1 MSVLSDKQ
9 RQILTK
15 IYYNSTGRAGAFST
29 LIPLW
34 RSARKID
41 KSITQA
47 QVKEFLKSNASYLH
61 HKKTVYRHPRRSI
74 LTLYPNHIW
83 AADLGFYIADK
94 SVANLQNTL
103 FVSCL
108 DTFSHFAY
116 CRAAPKKTAEVIL
129 DRFKDILSQAK
140 TVPRFL
146 FVDRGMIRGRE
157 GGEERL

>member
-1 MSVLSDKQ
+1 MAPLSEKQ
-9 RQILTK
+9 RQVLTK
-15 IYYNSTGRAGAFST
+15 IYYDSTGRVGSFST

-41 KSITQA
+41 NSITQSH
-47 QVKEFLKSNASYLH
+47 VKEFLKSNASYLL
-61 HKKTVYRHPRRSI
+61 HKRSVYRHPRRSL

-103 FVSCL
+103 FISCV

-116 CRAAPKKTAEVIL
+116 CLPAPKKTAEVIL

-146 FVDRGMIRGRE
+146 FVDRGMARRRGDID
-157 GGEERL
+157 